1 MKRLKN
7 YLIALAIVMGGGVAG
22 LTPVAQV
29 SASTP
34 AAYVA
39 NAADEIQGGINKAGG
54 TDNTTSLPALIKTV
68 INILLFLIGAI
79 AVLAIIIGA
88 IRYVVSGGDSKA
100 TGEAKD
106 TILYAVI
113 GLVVA
118 FMAYAIVNFVVSRF

>member
-7 YLIALAIVMGGGVAG
+7 YLIALAIVMGGGVAA
-22 LTPVAQV
+22 LTPVAQA